1 MRCLILSKRIFYNK
15 TGMLD
20 RTRACLFL
28 AFLQC
33 GKRNM
38 SKSSEKNMSGKD
50 PKNNKIFKIIYKIF
64 KVVLATCLYSVG
76 VALFLDPN
84 NLAPGGVTG
93 ISVLL
98 NRLIHVETGTLI
110 LVLNIPLLIIA
121 WKKFGW
127 RFVAGTL
134 SALVLITVFTNI
146 FEKFEPVTTDL
157 LLAAV
162 AGGIC
167 IAVGLGMVL
176 KSGLTTGGTDIVV
189 RLLRLKH
196 PHLKTGALILI
207 VDLVV
212 ISGSFVV
219 FRDFEK
225 AMYAVIAIMITSWVL
240 DLVLYGKDE
249 AKLIYII
256 SDVPER
262 IAKQLMEDLNMG
274 VTFLEGTGAYTGKK
288 KEIIMCV
295 AKKRVAPKVEEVV
308 KAVDSGAF
316 MIVTS
321 ASEIFGQGYKSY
333 FGEKF

>member
-1 MRCLILSKRIFYNK
+1 MKEKKKTSKIAK
-15 TGMLD
+15 ML
-20 RTRACLFL
+20 
-28 AFLQC
+28 
-33 GKRNM
+33 
-38 SKSSEKNMSGKD
+38 
-50 PKNNKIFKIIYKIF
+50 YKIF
-64 KVVLATCLYSVG
+64 RVILATCLYSAG

-93 ISVLL
+93 VSILL

-110 LVLNIPLLIIA
+110 LLLNIPLLIIA
-121 WKKFGW
+121 WRKFGL

-134 SALVLITVFTNI
+134 SSLVLISVFTNM
-146 FEKFEPVTTDL
+146 FEKMEPITTDL

-167 IAVGLGMVL
+167 IAVGLGTVL

-196 PHLKTGALILI
+196 PHLKTGSLFLI
-207 VDLVV
+207 VDLIV
-212 ISGSFVV
+212 ISGSLLV

-256 SDVPER
+256 SDEPAR
-262 IAKQLMEDLNMG
+262 IAKQLLEDLDVG
-274 VTFLEGTGAYTGKK
+274 VTYLEGTGAYTDKK
-288 KEIIMCV
+288 KKIIMCV
-295 AKKRVAPKVEEVV
+295 VRKRVAPKVEEVV
-308 KAVDSGAF
+308 KSIDSGAF

-333 FGEKF
+333 FAERF

>member
-1 MRCLILSKRIFYNK
+1 MPVFWYLYVMVETMKESKR
-15 TGMLD
+15 
-20 RTRACLFL
+20 
-28 AFLQC
+28 
-33 GKRNM
+33 
-38 SKSSEKNMSGKD
+38 
-50 PKNNKIFKIIYKIF
+50 NKIFKTIYKIF
-64 KVVLATCLYSVG
+64 KVILATGLYSAG

-93 ISVLL
+93 VSILL

-110 LVLNIPLLIIA
+110 LLLNIPLLIIA

-134 SALVLITVFTNI
+134 SALVLISAFTNL
-146 FEKFEPVTTDL
+146 FERFEPITNDM

-167 IAVGLGMVL
+167 IAIGLGMVL

-189 RLLRLKH
+189 RLLRIKN
-196 PHLKTGALILI
+196 PHLKTGSLFLI
-207 VDLVV
+207 VDLIV
-212 ISGSFVV
+212 ISGSLLV

-256 SDVPER
+256 SDEPEKM
-262 IAKQLMEDLNMG
+262 AKQFMEELDIG
-274 VTFLEGTGAYTGKK
+274 VTYLEGTGAYTDKK
-288 KEIIMCV
+288 KKIIMCV
-295 AKKRVAPKVEEVV
+295 VKKRIAPKVEEVV
-308 KAVDSGAF
+308 KLTDSNAF

-321 ASEIFGQGYKSY
+321 ASEIFGEGYKSY
-333 FGEKF
+333 HAERF

>member
-1 MRCLILSKRIFYNK
+1 MK
-15 TGMLD
+15 
-20 RTRACLFL
+20 
-28 AFLQC
+28 
-33 GKRNM
+33 
-38 SKSSEKNMSGKD
+38 EKNKVL
-50 PKNNKIFKIIYKIF
+50 KVIYKVF
-64 KVVLATCLYSVG
+64 KVILATALYSAG

-93 ISVLL
+93 VSILL

-110 LVLNIPLLIIA
+110 LILNIPLLIIA

-134 SALVLITVFTNI
+134 SALVLISVFTNL
-146 FEKFEPVTTDL
+146 FERFEPITEDM

-167 IAVGLGMVL
+167 IAVGLGIVL

-196 PHLKTGALILI
+196 PHIKTGSLFLI
-207 VDLVV
+207 VDLIV
-212 ISGSFVV
+212 ISGSLLV

-256 SDVPER
+256 SDNPEK
-262 IAKQLMEDLNMG
+262 IAKQFMEELDMG
-274 VTFLEGTGAYTGKK
+274 VTYLEGTGAYTDKK
-288 KEIIMCV
+288 KKIIMCV
-295 AKKRVAPKVEEVV
+295 VKKRIAPKVEEVV
-308 KAVDSGAF
+308 KLVDSNAF

-333 FGEKF
+333 HAERF

>member
-1 MRCLILSKRIFYNK
+1 MPVFSIDIRKLIIMK
-15 TGMLD
+15 
-20 RTRACLFL
+20 
-28 AFLQC
+28 
-33 GKRNM
+33 
-38 SKSSEKNMSGKD
+38 EKNKKS
-50 PKNNKIFKIIYKIF
+50 NKIFKMVYKVI
-64 KVVLATCLYSVG
+64 KVILATCLYSAG

-93 ISVLL
+93 VSILL

-110 LVLNIPLLIIA
+110 LLLNIPLLIIA

-127 RFVAGTL
+127 RFVVGTL
-134 SALVLITVFTNI
+134 SALVLISTFTNV
-146 FEKFEPVTTDL
+146 FERFEPITNDM

-167 IAVGLGMVL
+167 IAVGLGTVL

-196 PHLKTGALILI
+196 PHIKTGSLFLI
-207 VDLVV
+207 VDLIV
-212 ISGSFVV
+212 ISGSLLV

-256 SDVPER
+256 SDEPEK
-262 IAKQLMEDLNMG
+262 IAKQFMEELDMG
-274 VTFLEGTGAYTGKK
+274 VTYLEGVGAYTEKNKK
-288 KEIIMCV
+288 IIMCV
-295 AKKRVAPKVEEVV
+295 VKKRIAPKVEEVV
-308 KAVDSGAF
+308 KLVDSNAF

-321 ASEIFGQGYKSY
+321 ASEIFGEGYKSY
-333 FGEKF
+333 HAERF

>member
-1 MRCLILSKRIFYNK
+1 MKENK
-15 TGMLD
+15 
-20 RTRACLFL
+20 
-28 AFLQC
+28 
-33 GKRNM
+33 N
-38 SKSSEKNMSGKD
+38 
-50 PKNNKIFKIIYKIF
+50 NNKIFKNMYKIF
-64 KVVLATCLYSVG
+64 KVILATCLYSAG

-93 ISVLL
+93 VSILL

-110 LVLNIPLLIIA
+110 LLLNIPLLIIA
-121 WKKFGW
+121 WKKFGL

-134 SALVLITVFTNI
+134 SSLVFISFFTNL
-146 FEKFEPVTTDL
+146 FERLEPVTTDM

-167 IAVGLGMVL
+167 IAVGLGTVL

-196 PHLKTGALILI
+196 PHIKTGSLFLI
-207 VDLVV
+207 VDLIV
-212 ISGSFVV
+212 ISGSLLV

-256 SDVPER
+256 SDEPDK
-262 IAKQLMEDLNMG
+262 IAKRFMEELDMG
-274 VTFLEGTGAYTGKK
+274 VTYLEGMGAYTDKEKK
-288 KEIIMCV
+288 IIMCV
-295 AKKRVAPKVEEVV
+295 VKKRIAPKVEEVV
-308 KAVDSGAF
+308 KSIDNNAF

-333 FGEKF
+333 YAERF

>member
-1 MRCLILSKRIFYNK
+1 MKEKYNGSKVYK
-15 TGMLD
+15 V
-20 RTRACLFL
+20 
-28 AFLQC
+28 
-33 GKRNM
+33 
-38 SKSSEKNMSGKD
+38 
-50 PKNNKIFKIIYKIF
+50 IYKII
-64 KVVLATCLYSVG
+64 KVFLATGLYSAG

-93 ISVLL
+93 VSILL
-98 NRLIHVETGTLI
+98 NRLIHIETGTLI
-110 LVLNIPLLIIA
+110 LLLNIPLLIIA

-134 SALVLITVFTNI
+134 SALILISAFTNL
-146 FEKFEPVTTDL
+146 FERFEPITNDM

-167 IAVGLGMVL
+167 IAIGLGTVL

-189 RLLRLKH
+189 RLLRIKN
-196 PHLKTGALILI
+196 PHLKTGSLFLI
-207 VDLVV
+207 VDLIV
-212 ISGSFVV
+212 ISGSLFV

-256 SDVPER
+256 SDMPEK
-262 IAKQLMEDLNMG
+262 ISKQLLDDLDIG
-274 VTFLEGTGAYTGKK
+274 VTYLEGTGAYTDKK
-288 KEIIMCV
+288 KKIIMCV
-295 AKKRVAPKVEEVV
+295 VKKRIAPKVEEVV
-308 KAVDSGAF
+308 KLTDSNAF

-321 ASEIFGQGYKSY
+321 ASEIFGEGYKSY
-333 FGEKF
+333 HAERF

>member
-1 MRCLILSKRIFYNK
+1 MPVFGIYN
-15 TGMLD
+15 GMVE
-20 RTRACLFL
+20 TM
-28 AFLQC
+28 
-33 GKRNM
+33 KE
-38 SKSSEKNMSGKD
+38 SKS
-50 PKNNKIFKIIYKIF
+50 NKVFKTIYKVF
-64 KVVLATCLYSVG
+64 KVILATGLYSAG

-93 ISVLL
+93 VSILL

-110 LVLNIPLLIIA
+110 LLLNIPLLIIA

-134 SALVLITVFTNI
+134 SALVLISAFTNL
-146 FEKFEPVTTDL
+146 FESFEPVTNDM

-167 IAVGLGMVL
+167 IAIGLGTVL

-189 RLLRLKH
+189 RLLRIKN
-196 PHLKTGALILI
+196 PHLKTGSLFLI
-207 VDLVV
+207 VDLIV
-212 ISGSFVV
+212 ISGSLFV

-256 SDVPER
+256 SDEPEKM
-262 IAKQLMEDLNMG
+262 AKQFMEELDIG
-274 VTFLEGTGAYTGKK
+274 VTYLEGTGAYTDKK
-288 KEIIMCV
+288 KKIIMCV
-295 AKKRVAPKVEEVV
+295 VKKRIAPKVEEVV
-308 KAVDSGAF
+308 KLTDSNAF

-321 ASEIFGQGYKSY
+321 ASEIFGEGYKSY
-333 FGEKF
+333 HAERF

>member
-1 MRCLILSKRIFYNK
+1 LPVFGIKKAKSINAGEDEIRVNRKRGDYMEKRSKK
-15 TGMLD
+15 
-20 RTRACLFL
+20 
-28 AFLQC
+28 
-33 GKRNM
+33 
-38 SKSSEKNMSGKD
+38 E
-50 PKNNKIFKIIYKIF
+50 NKIIKIIYRII
-64 KVVLATCLYSVG
+64 KVILATGIYSAG

-110 LVLNIPLLIIA
+110 LLLNIPLLVIA

-134 SALVLITVFTNI
+134 SALVLITVFTNL
-146 FEKFEPVTTDL
+146 FEHLEPVTTDL

-167 IAVGLGMVL
+167 IAVGLGTVL

-189 RLLRLKH
+189 RLLRIKH
-196 PHLKTGALILI
+196 PHLKTGSLFLI
-207 VDLVV
+207 VDLIV
-212 ISGSFVV
+212 ISGSLLV

-256 SDVPER
+256 SDKQEQ
-262 IAKQLMEDLNMG
+262 IAKQLMEDLDMG
-274 VTFLEGTGAYTGKK
+274 VTYLEGVGAYTDKK
-288 KEIIMCV
+288 KQIIMCV
-295 AKKRVAPKVEEVV
+295 ARKRVAPKVEEVV
-308 KAVDSGAF
+308 KAVDTGAF
-316 MIVTS
+316 MIITS
-321 ASEIFGQGYKSY
+321 ASEIFGEGYKSY
-333 FGEKF
+333 HGEKF

>member
-1 MRCLILSKRIFYNK
+1 MNKEDETMNVNNENGNAKSKIKSKKKSIFSVLY
-15 TGMLD
+15 LV
-20 RTRACLFL
+20 
-28 AFLQC
+28 
-33 GKRNM
+33 
-38 SKSSEKNMSGKD
+38 
-50 PKNNKIFKIIYKIF
+50 F
-64 KVVLATCLYSVG
+64 KVVLATCLYSAG

-93 ISVLL
+93 VSILL

-134 SALVLITVFTNI
+134 SSLVLISVFTNL
-146 FEKFEPVTTDL
+146 FEHLEPVTTDL

-167 IAVGLGMVL
+167 IAVGLGTVL
-176 KSGLTTGGTDIVV
+176 KCGLTTGGTDIVV
-189 RLLRLKH
+189 RLLRIKN
-196 PHLKTGALILI
+196 PHLKTGSLFLI
-207 VDLVV
+207 VDLIV
-212 ISGSFVV
+212 ISGSLLV

-256 SDVPER
+256 SDFPEQ
-262 IAKQLMEDLNMG
+262 IAKRLMEDLDMG
-274 VTFLEGTGAYTGKK
+274 VTYLEGTGAYTDKK
-288 KEIIMCV
+288 KQIIMCV
-295 AKKRVAPKVEEVV
+295 ARKRVAPKVEEVV
-308 KAVDSGAF
+308 KAVDTGAF

-321 ASEIFGQGYKSY
+321 ASEIFGRGYKSY
-333 FGEKF
+333 NSEKF

>member
-1 MRCLILSKRIFYNK
+1 MKENMKSNK
-15 TGMLD
+15 TIKM
-20 RTRACLFL
+20 
-28 AFLQC
+28 
-33 GKRNM
+33 
-38 SKSSEKNMSGKD
+38 
-50 PKNNKIFKIIYKIF
+50 IYKIF
-64 KVVLATCLYSVG
+64 KVILATGLYSAG

-93 ISVLL
+93 VSILL

-134 SALVLITVFTNI
+134 SSLVLISVFTNV
-146 FEKFEPVTTDL
+146 FERFEPITTDM

-167 IAVGLGMVL
+167 IAVGLGIVL
-176 KSGLTTGGTDIVV
+176 KCGLTTGGTDIVV

-196 PHLKTGALILI
+196 PHMKTGSLFLI
-207 VDLVV
+207 VDLIV
-212 ISGSFVV
+212 ISGSLLV

-256 SDVPER
+256 SDKPAQ
-262 IAKQLMEDLNMG
+262 IASQFMQDLNVG
-274 VTFLEGTGAYTGKK
+274 VTYLEGTGAYTDKK
-288 KEIIMCV
+288 KKIIMCV
-295 AKKRVAPKVEEVV
+295 VKKRIAPKVEEVV
-308 KAVDSGAF
+308 KLIDSNAF
-316 MIVTS
+316 MIVTD

-333 FGEKF
+333 HAERF

>member
-1 MRCLILSKRIFYNK
+1 M
-15 TGMLD
+15 
-20 RTRACLFL
+20 
-28 AFLQC
+28 
-33 GKRNM
+33 
-38 SKSSEKNMSGKD
+38 
-50 PKNNKIFKIIYKIF
+50 
-64 KVVLATCLYSVG
+64 
-76 VALFLDPN
+76 
-84 NLAPGGVTG
+84 
-93 ISVLL
+93 
-98 NRLIHVETGTLI
+98 I

-121 WKKFGW
+121 WRKFGW

-134 SALVLITVFTNI
+134 SALVLISVFTNV
-146 FEKFEPVTTDL
+146 FERLEPVTTDM

-189 RLLRLKH
+189 RLLRLEH
-196 PHLKTGALILI
+196 PHIKTGSLFLI
-207 VDLVV
+207 VDLIV
-212 ISGSFVV
+212 ISGSLLV

-256 SDVPER
+256 SDEPDK
-262 IAKQLMEDLNMG
+262 IAKQFMEDLDMG
-274 VTFLEGTGAYTGKK
+274 VTYLEGMGAYTDKK
-288 KEIIMCV
+288 KKIIMCV
-295 AKKRVAPKVEEVV
+295 VKKRIAPKVEEVV
-308 KAVDSGAF
+308 KSVDTNAF

-333 FGEKF
+333 YAEKF

>member
-1 MRCLILSKRIFYNK
+1 MKEKKKTSKIAK
-15 TGMLD
+15 ML
-20 RTRACLFL
+20 
-28 AFLQC
+28 
-33 GKRNM
+33 
-38 SKSSEKNMSGKD
+38 
-50 PKNNKIFKIIYKIF
+50 YKIF
-64 KVVLATCLYSVG
+64 KVILATCLYSAG

-93 ISVLL
+93 VSILL

-110 LVLNIPLLIIA
+110 LLLNIPLLIIA
-121 WKKFGW
+121 WRKFGL

-134 SALVLITVFTNI
+134 SSLVLISVFTNM
-146 FEKFEPVTTDL
+146 FEKMEPITTDL

-167 IAVGLGMVL
+167 IAVGLGIVL

-196 PHLKTGALILI
+196 PHLKTGSLFLI
-207 VDLVV
+207 VDLIV
-212 ISGSFVV
+212 ISGSLLV

-256 SDVPER
+256 SDEPAR
-262 IAKQLMEDLNMG
+262 IAKQLLEDLDVG
-274 VTFLEGTGAYTGKK
+274 VTYLEGTGAYTDKK
-288 KEIIMCV
+288 KKIIMCV
-295 AKKRVAPKVEEVV
+295 VRKRVAPKVEEVV
-308 KAVDSGAF
+308 KSIDSGAF

-333 FGEKF
+333 FAERF

>member
-1 MRCLILSKRIFYNK
+1 MGCNK
-15 TGMLD
+15 ME
-20 RTRACLFL
+20 
-28 AFLQC
+28 
-33 GKRNM
+33 N
-38 SKSSEKNMSGKD
+38 SGV
-50 PKNNKIFKIIYKIF
+50 KNNKFIKNAYRIF
-64 KVVLATCLYSVG
+64 KVVLATCIYSAG

-93 ISVLL
+93 VSILL

-110 LVLNIPLLIIA
+110 LVLNIPLLVIA

-134 SALVLITVFTNI
+134 SALVLITVFTNL
-146 FEKFEPVTTDL
+146 FEKLEPITTDL

-167 IAVGLGMVL
+167 IAVGLGTVL

-189 RLLRLKH
+189 RLLRIKH
-196 PHLKTGALILI
+196 PHLKTGSLFLI
-207 VDLVV
+207 VDLIV
-212 ISGSFVV
+212 ISGSLLV

-256 SDVPER
+256 SDMPDR
-262 IAKQLMEDLNMG
+262 ISKQLMDDLDMG
-274 VTFLEGTGAYTGKK
+274 VTYLEGTGAYTGKK
-288 KEIIMCV
+288 KKIIMCV
-295 AKKRVAPKVEEVV
+295 ARKRVAPKVEEVV
-308 KAVDSGAF
+308 KSVDSGAF
-316 MIVTS
+316 MIVTG

-333 FGEKF
+333 FAERF

>member
-1 MRCLILSKRIFYNK
+1 MENK
-15 TGMLD
+15 G
-20 RTRACLFL
+20 C
-28 AFLQC
+28 
-33 GKRNM
+33 
-38 SKSSEKNMSGKD
+38 KS
-50 PKNNKIFKIIYKIF
+50 NKIIKIIYKIF
-64 KVVLATCLYSVG
+64 KVVLATGIYSAG

-110 LVLNIPLLIIA
+110 LLLNIPLLIIA

-127 RFVAGTL
+127 RFVVGTL
-134 SALVLITVFTNI
+134 SSLVLITIFTNL
-146 FEKFEPVTTDL
+146 FEHLEPVTTDL

-167 IAVGLGMVL
+167 IAVGLGTVL

-189 RLLRLKH
+189 RLLRIKN
-196 PHLKTGALILI
+196 PHLKTGSLFLI
-207 VDLVV
+207 VDLIV
-212 ISGSFVV
+212 ISGSLLV

-256 SDVPER
+256 SDKPGE
-262 IAKQLMEDLNMG
+262 IAKQLMEDLEMG
-274 VTFLEGTGAYTGKK
+274 VTYLEGTGAYTDKK
-288 KEIIMCV
+288 KQIIMCV
-295 AKKRVAPKVEEVV
+295 ARKRVAPKVEEVV
-308 KAVDSGAF
+308 KAVDTGAF

-321 ASEIFGQGYKSY
+321 ASEIFGRGYKSY
-333 FGEKF
+333 YSEKF

>member
-1 MRCLILSKRIFYNK
+1 MKENK
-15 TGMLD
+15 
-20 RTRACLFL
+20 
-28 AFLQC
+28 
-33 GKRNM
+33 N
-38 SKSSEKNMSGKD
+38 
-50 PKNNKIFKIIYKIF
+50 NNKIFKNMYKIF
-64 KVVLATCLYSVG
+64 KVVLATCLYSAG

-93 ISVLL
+93 VSILL

-110 LVLNIPLLIIA
+110 LLLNIPLLIIA
-121 WKKFGW
+121 WKKFGL

-134 SALVLITVFTNI
+134 SSLVLISFFTNL
-146 FEKFEPVTTDL
+146 FERLEPVTTDM

-167 IAVGLGMVL
+167 IAVGLGTVL

-196 PHLKTGALILI
+196 PHIKTGSLFLI
-207 VDLVV
+207 VDLIV
-212 ISGSFVV
+212 ISGSLLV

-256 SDVPER
+256 SDEPDK
-262 IAKQLMEDLNMG
+262 IAKRFMEELDMG
-274 VTFLEGTGAYTGKK
+274 VTYLEGMGAYTDKEKK
-288 KEIIMCV
+288 IIMCV
-295 AKKRVAPKVEEVV
+295 VKKRIAPKVEEVV
-308 KAVDSGAF
+308 KSIDNNAF

-333 FGEKF
+333 YAERF

>member
-1 MRCLILSKRIFYNK
+1 MKENK
-15 TGMLD
+15 
-20 RTRACLFL
+20 
-28 AFLQC
+28 
-33 GKRNM
+33 
-38 SKSSEKNMSGKD
+38 KS
-50 PKNNKIFKIIYKIF
+50 NKVFKVIYKVF
-64 KVVLATCLYSVG
+64 KVVLATCLYSAG

-93 ISVLL
+93 VSILL

-110 LVLNIPLLIIA
+110 LLLNIPLLIIA

-134 SALVLITVFTNI
+134 SALVLISVFTNV
-146 FEKFEPVTTDL
+146 FEHLEPITNDM

-167 IAVGLGMVL
+167 IAVGLGTVL

-196 PHLKTGALILI
+196 PHLKTGSLFLI
-207 VDLVV
+207 VDLIV
-212 ISGSFVV
+212 ISGSLLV

-225 AMYAVIAIMITSWVL
+225 AMYAIIAIMITSWVL

-256 SDVPER
+256 SDEPEK
-262 IAKQLMEDLNMG
+262 IAKQFMEELDMG
-274 VTFLEGTGAYTGKK
+274 VTYLEGFGAYTDKK
-288 KEIIMCV
+288 KKIIMCV
-295 AKKRVAPKVEEVV
+295 VKKRIAPKVEEVV
-308 KAVDSGAF
+308 KLVDTNAF

-321 ASEIFGQGYKSY
+321 ASEIFGEGYKSY
-333 FGEKF
+333 HAERF

>member
-1 MRCLILSKRIFYNK
+1 M
-15 TGMLD
+15 D
-20 RTRACLFL
+20 
-28 AFLQC
+28 
-33 GKRNM
+33 
-38 SKSSEKNMSGKD
+38 EKNK
-50 PKNNKIFKIIYKIF
+50 KNKIFKVIYKIL
-64 KVVLATCLYSVG
+64 KVILATALYSAG

-93 ISVLL
+93 VSILL

-110 LVLNIPLLIIA
+110 LLLNIPLLIIA
-121 WKKFGW
+121 WRKFGW

-134 SALVLITVFTNI
+134 SALVLISVFTNV
-146 FEKFEPVTTDL
+146 FEKMEPITTDM

-196 PHLKTGALILI
+196 PHIKTGSLFLI
-207 VDLVV
+207 VDLIV
-212 ISGSFVV
+212 ISGSLFV

-256 SDVPER
+256 SDEPDK
-262 IAKQLMEDLNMG
+262 IAKQFMEDLDMG
-274 VTFLEGTGAYTGKK
+274 VTYLEGTGAYTDKK
-288 KEIIMCV
+288 KKIIMCV
-295 AKKRVAPKVEEVV
+295 VKKRIAPKVEEVV
-308 KAVDSGAF
+308 KTVDTNAF

-333 FGEKF
+333 YAEKF

>member
-1 MRCLILSKRIFYNK
+1 MENK
-15 TGMLD
+15 S
-20 RTRACLFL
+20 
-28 AFLQC
+28 
-33 GKRNM
+33 N
-38 SKSSEKNMSGKD
+38 
-50 PKNNKIFKIIYKIF
+50 KNNRITKILYTIF
-64 KVVLATCLYSVG
+64 KVVLATCIYSAG

-110 LVLNIPLLIIA
+110 LLLNIPLLIIA

-127 RFVAGTL
+127 CFVAGTL
-134 SALVLITVFTNI
+134 SALVLITVFTNL
-146 FEKFEPVTTDL
+146 FEHLEPVTTDL

-167 IAVGLGMVL
+167 IAVGLGTVL
-176 KSGLTTGGTDIVV
+176 KCGLTTGGTDIVV
-189 RLLRLKH
+189 RLLRIKN
-196 PHLKTGALILI
+196 PHIKTGSLFLIL
-207 VDLVV
+207 DLIV
-212 ISGSFVV
+212 ISGSLLV

-256 SDVPER
+256 SDKPCE
-262 IAKQLMEDLNMG
+262 IAGQLMKDLNMG
-274 VTFLEGTGAYTGKK
+274 VTYLEGTGAYTDKK
-288 KEIIMCV
+288 KQIIMCV
-295 AKKRVAPKVEEVV
+295 ARKRVAPKVEEVV
-308 KAVDSGAF
+308 KAVDNGAF

-333 FGEKF
+333 YSEKF

>member
-1 MRCLILSKRIFYNK
+1 MKENKKGSKIYK
-15 TGMLD
+15 V
-20 RTRACLFL
+20 
-28 AFLQC
+28 
-33 GKRNM
+33 
-38 SKSSEKNMSGKD
+38 
-50 PKNNKIFKIIYKIF
+50 IYKIF
-64 KVVLATCLYSVG
+64 KVILATCLYSAG

-93 ISVLL
+93 VSILL

-110 LVLNIPLLIIA
+110 LLLNIPLLIIA
-121 WKKFGW
+121 WKKFGL

-134 SALVLITVFTNI
+134 SALVLISAFTNF
-146 FEKFEPVTTDL
+146 FERFEPITNDM

-167 IAVGLGMVL
+167 IALGLGMVL

-196 PHLKTGALILI
+196 PHMKTGSLFLI
-207 VDLVV
+207 VDLIV
-212 ISGSFVV
+212 ISGSLLV

-256 SDVPER
+256 SDEPDK
-262 IAKQLMEDLNMG
+262 IAKQFMEDLDMG
-274 VTFLEGTGAYTGKK
+274 VTYLEGTGAYTDKK
-288 KEIIMCV
+288 KKIIMCV
-295 AKKRVAPKVEEVV
+295 VKKRIAPKVEEVV
-308 KAVDSGAF
+308 KSVDTNAF

-333 FGEKF
+333 YAERF

>member
-1 MRCLILSKRIFYNK
+1 MPVFWHLYETVGMMKESKK
-15 TGMLD
+15 
-20 RTRACLFL
+20 
-28 AFLQC
+28 
-33 GKRNM
+33 
-38 SKSSEKNMSGKD
+38 
-50 PKNNKIFKIIYKIF
+50 NKIFKIIYKIF
-64 KVVLATCLYSVG
+64 KVILATALYSAG

-93 ISVLL
+93 VSILL

-121 WKKFGW
+121 WRKFGW

-134 SALVLITVFTNI
+134 SALVLISVFTNV
-146 FEKFEPVTTDL
+146 FERLEPVTTDM

-189 RLLRLKH
+189 RLLRLIH
-196 PHLKTGALILI
+196 PHIKTGSLFLI
-207 VDLVV
+207 VDLIV
-212 ISGSFVV
+212 ISGSLLV

-256 SDVPER
+256 SDEPDK
-262 IAKQLMEDLNMG
+262 IAKQFMEDLDMG
-274 VTFLEGTGAYTGKK
+274 VTYLEGTGAYTDKK
-288 KEIIMCV
+288 KKIIMCV
-295 AKKRVAPKVEEVV
+295 VKKRIAPKVEEVV
-308 KAVDSGAF
+308 KSVDTNAF

-333 FGEKF
+333 YAEKF

>member
-1 MRCLILSKRIFYNK
+1 MN
-15 TGMLD
+15 
-20 RTRACLFL
+20 
-28 AFLQC
+28 
-33 GKRNM
+33 
-38 SKSSEKNMSGKD
+38 EKN
-50 PKNNKIFKIIYKIF
+50 KNNKFFALVYKVF
-64 KVVLATCLYSVG
+64 KVVLATALYSAG

-93 ISVLL
+93 VSILL

-134 SALVLITVFTNI
+134 SALVLISVFTNV
-146 FEKFEPVTTDL
+146 FEKLEPVTTDM

-196 PHLKTGALILI
+196 PHIKTGSLFLI
-207 VDLVV
+207 VDLIV
-212 ISGSFVV
+212 ISGSLLV

-256 SDVPER
+256 SDEPDK
-262 IAKQLMEDLNMG
+262 IAKQFMEDLDMG
-274 VTFLEGTGAYTGKK
+274 VTYLEGTGAYTDKK
-288 KEIIMCV
+288 KKIIMCV
-295 AKKRVAPKVEEVV
+295 VRKRIAPKVEEVV
-308 KAVDSGAF
+308 KSVDANAF

-333 FGEKF
+333 YAEKF

>member
-1 MRCLILSKRIFYNK
+1 
-15 TGMLD
+15 ML
-20 RTRACLFL
+20 
-28 AFLQC
+28 
-33 GKRNM
+33 
-38 SKSSEKNMSGKD
+38 
-50 PKNNKIFKIIYKIF
+50 YKIF
-64 KVVLATCLYSVG
+64 KVILATCLYSAG

-93 ISVLL
+93 VSILL

-110 LVLNIPLLIIA
+110 LLLNIPLLIIA
-121 WKKFGW
+121 WRKFGL

-134 SALVLITVFTNI
+134 SSLVLISVFTNM
-146 FEKFEPVTTDL
+146 FEKMEPITTDL

-167 IAVGLGMVL
+167 IAVGLGTVL

-196 PHLKTGALILI
+196 PHLKTGSLFLI
-207 VDLVV
+207 VDLIV
-212 ISGSFVV
+212 ISGSLLV

-256 SDVPER
+256 SDEPAR
-262 IAKQLMEDLNMG
+262 IAKQLLEDLDVG
-274 VTFLEGTGAYTGKK
+274 VTYLEGTGAYTDKK
-288 KEIIMCV
+288 KKIIMCV
-295 AKKRVAPKVEEVV
+295 VRKRVAPKVEEVV
-308 KAVDSGAF
+308 KSIDSGAF

-333 FGEKF
+333 FAERF

>member
-1 MRCLILSKRIFYNK
+1 MK
-15 TGMLD
+15 
-20 RTRACLFL
+20 
-28 AFLQC
+28 
-33 GKRNM
+33 
-38 SKSSEKNMSGKD
+38 
-50 PKNNKIFKIIYKIF
+50 KNNKVIKIIV
-64 KVVLATCLYSVG
+64 KVIKVILATCLYSAG

-93 ISVLL
+93 VSILL
-98 NRLIHVETGTLI
+98 NRLIHIETGTLI

-127 RFVAGTL
+127 RFVVGTL
-134 SALVLITVFTNI
+134 SALVLISTFTNV
-146 FEKFEPVTTDL
+146 FERFEPITKDM

-167 IAVGLGMVL
+167 IAVGLGTVL

-196 PHLKTGALILI
+196 PHIKTGSLFLI
-207 VDLVV
+207 VDLIV
-212 ISGSFVV
+212 ISGSLLV

-256 SDVPER
+256 SDEPDK
-262 IAKQLMEDLNMG
+262 IAKQFMEELDMG
-274 VTFLEGTGAYTGKK
+274 VTYLEGVGAYTEKNKK
-288 KEIIMCV
+288 IIMCV
-295 AKKRVAPKVEEVV
+295 VKKRIAPKVEEVV
-308 KAVDSGAF
+308 KLTDTNAF

-321 ASEIFGQGYKSY
+321 ASEIFGEGYKSY
-333 FGEKF
+333 HAERF

>member
-1 MRCLILSKRIFYNK
+1 MKEKKKTSKIAK
-15 TGMLD
+15 ML
-20 RTRACLFL
+20 
-28 AFLQC
+28 
-33 GKRNM
+33 
-38 SKSSEKNMSGKD
+38 
-50 PKNNKIFKIIYKIF
+50 YKIF
-64 KVVLATCLYSVG
+64 KVILATCLYSAG

-93 ISVLL
+93 VSILL

-110 LVLNIPLLIIA
+110 LLLNIPLLIIA
-121 WKKFGW
+121 WRKFGL

-134 SALVLITVFTNI
+134 SSLVLISVFTNM
-146 FEKFEPVTTDL
+146 FEKLEPITTDL

-167 IAVGLGMVL
+167 IAVGLGTVL
-176 KSGLTTGGTDIVV
+176 KNGLTTGGTDIVV

-196 PHLKTGALILI
+196 PHLKTGSLFLI
-207 VDLVV
+207 VDLIV
-212 ISGSFVV
+212 ISGSLLV

-256 SDVPER
+256 SDEPAR
-262 IAKQLMEDLNMG
+262 IAKQLLEDLDVG
-274 VTFLEGTGAYTGKK
+274 VTYLEGTGAYTDKK
-288 KEIIMCV
+288 KKIIMCV
-295 AKKRVAPKVEEVV
+295 VRKRVAPKVEEVV
-308 KAVDSGAF
+308 KSIDSGAF

-333 FGEKF
+333 FAERF

>member
-1 MRCLILSKRIFYNK
+1 MEENK
-15 TGMLD
+15 
-20 RTRACLFL
+20 
-28 AFLQC
+28 
-33 GKRNM
+33 
-38 SKSSEKNMSGKD
+38 KSNGV
-50 PKNNKIFKIIYKIF
+50 FKVVYKVF
-64 KVVLATCLYSVG
+64 KVVLATCLYSAG

-93 ISVLL
+93 VSILL

-110 LVLNIPLLIIA
+110 LLLNIPLLLIA

-134 SALVLITVFTNI
+134 SSLILISVFTNI
-146 FEKFEPVTTDL
+146 FEHFEPITSDM

-167 IAVGLGMVL
+167 IAVGLGIVL
-176 KSGLTTGGTDIVV
+176 KNGLTTGGTDIIV
-189 RLLRLKH
+189 RLLRLKN
-196 PHLKTGALILI
+196 PHLKTGSLFLV
-207 VDLVV
+207 VDLIV
-212 ISGSFVV
+212 ISGSLLV

-225 AMYAVIAIMITSWVL
+225 VMYAVIALMITSWVL

-256 SDVPER
+256 SDEPEK
-262 IAKQLMEDLNMG
+262 IAKRLMEELDMG
-274 VTFLEGTGAYTGKK
+274 VTYLDGYGAYTEQKK
-288 KEIIMCV
+288 RIIMCV
-295 AKKRVAPKVEEVV
+295 AKKRIAPKVEEVV
-308 KAVDSGAF
+308 KLVDSNAF

-333 FGEKF
+333 YAERF

>member
-1 MRCLILSKRIFYNK
+1 MKEKKKTSKIAK
-15 TGMLD
+15 ML
-20 RTRACLFL
+20 
-28 AFLQC
+28 
-33 GKRNM
+33 
-38 SKSSEKNMSGKD
+38 
-50 PKNNKIFKIIYKIF
+50 YKIF
-64 KVVLATCLYSVG
+64 KVILATCLYSAG

-93 ISVLL
+93 VSILL

-110 LVLNIPLLIIA
+110 LLLNIPLLIIA
-121 WKKFGW
+121 WRKFGL

-134 SALVLITVFTNI
+134 SSLVLISVFTNM
-146 FEKFEPVTTDL
+146 FEKMEPITTDL

-167 IAVGLGMVL
+167 IAVGLGTVL

-196 PHLKTGALILI
+196 PHLKTGSLFLI
-207 VDLVV
+207 VDLIV
-212 ISGSFVV
+212 ISGSLLV

-256 SDVPER
+256 SDEPAR
-262 IAKQLMEDLNMG
+262 IAKQLLEDLDVG
-274 VTFLEGTGAYTGKK
+274 VTYLEGTGAYTDKK
-288 KEIIMCV
+288 KKIIMCV
-295 AKKRVAPKVEEVV
+295 VRKRVAPKVEEVV
-308 KAVDSGAF
+308 KSIDSGAF

-333 FGEKF
+333 FAERF

>member
-1 MRCLILSKRIFYNK
+1 MVN
-15 TGMLD
+15 GNEW
-20 RTRACLFL
+20 L
-28 AFLQC
+28 AGKEVFMKEKSEK
-33 GKRNM
+33 KRN
-38 SKSSEKNMSGKD
+38 
-50 PKNNKIFKIIYKIF
+50 NKVVSVIYRAF
-64 KVVLATCLYSVG
+64 KVIVATCLYSAG

-93 ISVLL
+93 VSILL

-110 LVLNIPLLIIA
+110 LLLNIPLLLIA

-134 SALVLITVFTNI
+134 SALVLITAFTNL
-146 FEKFEPVTTDL
+146 FERLEPITTDM

-167 IAVGLGMVL
+167 IAVGLGTVL

-189 RLLRLKH
+189 RLLRIKH
-196 PHLKTGALILI
+196 PHLKTGSLFLI
-207 VDLVV
+207 VDLIV
-212 ISGSFVV
+212 ISGSLLV

-256 SDVPER
+256 SDMPDR
-262 IAKQLMEDLNMG
+262 ISKQLLEDLDVG
-274 VTFLEGTGAYTGKK
+274 VTYLEGTGAYTDKK
-288 KEIIMCV
+288 KKIIMCV
-295 AKKRVAPKVEEVV
+295 VRKRVAPKVEEVV
-308 KAVDSGAF
+308 KSVDTNSF

-321 ASEIFGQGYKSY
+321 ASEIFGHGYKSY
-333 FGEKF
+333 NAERF

>member
-1 MRCLILSKRIFYNK
+1 MK
-15 TGMLD
+15 
-20 RTRACLFL
+20 
-28 AFLQC
+28 
-33 GKRNM
+33 
-38 SKSSEKNMSGKD
+38 EK
-50 PKNNKIFKIIYKIF
+50 KNNKVFRIISKVI
-64 KVVLATCLYSVG
+64 KVVLATCLYSAG

-93 ISVLL
+93 VSILL

-110 LVLNIPLLIIA
+110 LVLNIPLLLVA

-127 RFVAGTL
+127 RFVTGTL
-134 SALVLITVFTNI
+134 SALVLISVFTNI
-146 FEKFEPVTTDL
+146 FEYLEPVTNDM

-167 IAVGLGMVL
+167 IAVGLGIVL

-196 PHLKTGALILI
+196 PHIKTGSLFLI
-207 VDLVV
+207 VDLIV
-212 ISGSFVV
+212 ISGSLLV

-256 SDVPER
+256 SDEPDK
-262 IAKQLMEDLNMG
+262 IARQFMEELDMG
-274 VTFLEGTGAYTGKK
+274 VTYLEGTGAYTDKK
-288 KEIIMCV
+288 KKIIMCV
-295 AKKRVAPKVEEVV
+295 VKKRIAPKVEEVV
-308 KAVDSGAF
+308 KLVDSNAF

-321 ASEIFGQGYKSY
+321 ASEIFGEGYKSY
-333 FGEKF
+333 HAERF